1 MRKGWQKLTFVL
13 SMEKKE
19 RARRREFTE
28 VPSSVNK
35 IGRGII
41 IYLKEPVV
49 LKSFRSILLHTNRVI
64 MI

>member
-1 MRKGWQKLTFVL
+1 MRKGWLNLTFVL
-13 SMEKKE
+13 SMEKKK
-19 RARRREFTE
+19 EFTA
-28 VPSSVNK
+28 VLNSVNK
-35 IGRGII
+35 IGKGII

>member
-1 MRKGWQKLTFVL
+1 MRKGWLKLTFVL
-13 SMEKKE
+13 SMEKKK
-19 RARRREFTE
+19 EFTA
-28 VPSSVNK
+28 VLNSVNK
-35 IGRGII
+35 IGKGMI

>member
-1 MRKGWQKLTFVL
+1 MRKGWLKLTFVL
-13 SMEKKE
+13 SMEKKK
-19 RARRREFTE
+19 EFTA
-28 VPSSVNK
+28 VLNSVNK
-35 IGRGII
+35 IGKGII

>member
-1 MRKGWQKLTFVL
+1 MRKGWLKLTFVL
-13 SMEKKE
+13 SVEKKK
-19 RARRREFTE
+19 FTE
-28 VPSSVNK
+28 VLNSVNK

-49 LKSFRSILLHTNRVI
+49 LKSFRSIPLHTNRVI

>member
-1 MRKGWQKLTFVL
+1 
-13 SMEKKE
+13 MEKKK
-19 RARRREFTE
+19 EFTA
-28 VPSSVNK
+28 VLNSVNK
-35 IGRGII
+35 IGKGII

>member
-1 MRKGWQKLTFVL
+1 MRKGWLKLTFVL
-13 SMEKKE
+13 SMGEKKK
-19 RARRREFTE
+19 EFTAILN
-28 VPSSVNK
+28 SINK
-35 IGRGII
+35 IGKGII